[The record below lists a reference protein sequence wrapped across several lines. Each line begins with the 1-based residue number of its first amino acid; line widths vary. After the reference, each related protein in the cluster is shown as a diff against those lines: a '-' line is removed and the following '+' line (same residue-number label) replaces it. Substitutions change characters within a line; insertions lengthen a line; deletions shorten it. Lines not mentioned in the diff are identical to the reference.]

1 MNRQFRSD
9 NPRRLQLLR
18 DQQPPGKNGIDFVEI
33 TSLDQRSLRVVCV
46 HPVSGITR
54 ANVRFDGGVRITG
67 IALAAEPVLNG
78 REIRLKVEQPG
89 DFSWYTLSLIDPA
102 DPDAPAPGFDICLST
117 ININF
122 KAGCPS
128 EFDCADVHDCPPAMP
143 PEPRLDYLAKDY
155 ESFRRLMLDRM
166 AQLVPGFTE
175 RSPADFTVALV
186 ETLAYVGDHLSYT
199 QDAVATEAY
208 LGTARR
214 RTSLRRHARL
224 LDYALHDGCN
234 ARAFVSFEVDA
245 AAEAQTIPAGT
256 PLLATAGEGTP
267 VRRRDVLDDLPQP
280 GIEVFETLHDL
291 VLHAAH
297 GRIAIH
303 DFADPAYCLPHGTTA
318 AALVNTPALALAPG
332 DVLILEEVLSPTTG
346 LAADLDASHRHL
358 VRLIAVTSGHDDLT
372 GTDLLLIEWHA
383 DDALPFPLCVS
394 HEFEVGGAIVKQAI
408 AVARGN
414 VVLADHGLTRPWRA
428 LAPDTVGD
436 GGTPALRRPYRPRLP
451 ESESDLAFA
460 EPYDHDVATNTTRPL
475 SAARV
480 LTQDA
485 RRARP
490 ADMKLLADDPAQF
503 GDQPDATEAAWT
515 PQRDLLAS
523 ERFAREF
530 VVETENDG
538 SAWLRFG
545 DNRFGAAPVA
555 GERLLARYRLGGG
568 TKGNVGAEALGVLV
582 SDDATLMLG
591 VKSLRNPLP
600 AQGGAE
606 PETLDAIRLNAPEAF
621 RTQERAV
628 TADDYARAAERHPD
642 VQRAAARLRWTG
654 SWYTVFLMLDRRGG
668 RPVDSEFKA
677 TMRDFIERFRL
688 AGYDL
693 EFSDPVHVPL
703 DIRLQICV
711 APGYFAADVKAAL
724 IVAFSAGID
733 AHGQLGFFHP
743 DRYTFGTPL
752 YLSAVVAT
760 AMAVA
765 GVASVDVR
773 RFQRWGRNAHGEL
786 AAGVIEA
793 SALEVLRA
801 DGDLNFPENGQI
813 SFIVEGGS

>member
-9 NPRRLQLLR
+9 NLRRLQLLR
-18 DQQPPGKNGIDFVEI
+18 DQNPVGKNGIDFVEI
-33 TSLDQRSLRVVCV
+33 TSLDQRSLRIVCV
-46 HPVSGITR
+46 HPVVGISR
-54 ANVRFDGGVRITG
+54 ANIRIDGGVRIIG
-67 IALAAEPVLNG
+67 IALAADPVLSAN
-78 REIRLKVEQPG
+78 EIRLKVAQAG

-102 DPDAPAPGFDICLST
+102 NPEAPAAGFDICLSA
-117 ININF
+117 IRFNF

-128 EFDCADVHDCPPAMP
+128 EFDCADVHTCPPLTP

-155 ESFRRLMLDRM
+155 DSFRRLMLDRM
-166 AQLVPGFTE
+166 SQLVPGFAE

-224 LDYALHDGCN
+224 LDYPLHDGCN
-234 ARAFVSFEVDA
+234 ARVFVSFDINA
-245 AAEAQTIPAGT
+245 AAENKSVPAGT
-256 PLLATAGEGTP
+256 VLLAAADDGAP
-267 VRRRDVLDDLPQP
+267 VRGSALLDLLPAP
-280 GIEVFETLHDL
+280 GVEVFETLHAQI
-291 VLHAAH
+291 LHAAH
-297 GRIAIH
+297 SEIALH
-303 DFADPAYCLPHGTTA
+303 DFADPNYCLPRGTTA
-318 AALVNTPALALAPG
+318 AALVNTPALSVGPG
-332 DVLILEEVLSPTTG
+332 DVIILEEILSPSTG
-346 LAADLDASHRHL
+346 QAADLDASHRHP
-358 VRLIAVTSGHDDLT
+358 VRLTAVSAGRDDLT
-372 GTDLLLIEWHA
+372 NTELLLIEWHA

-394 HEFEVGGAIVKQAI
+394 QEFEVGGTLVKQAI

-414 VVLADHGLTRPWRA
+414 VILADHGLSRPWQP
-428 LAPDTVGD
+428 LEPDTVGD
-436 GGTPALRRPYRPRLP
+436 GGTPALRLPYRPRLK
-451 ESESDLAFA
+451 ESGLAFG
-460 EPYDHDVATNTTRPL
+460 EPYDHNAATNDKQPL
-475 SAARV
+475 SASRV
-480 LTQDA
+480 LAQEA
-485 RRARP
+485 RQARP
-490 ADMKLLADDPAQF
+490 AGMQLLADDASLF
-503 GDQPDATEAAWT
+503 GDQPDPSATPWT
-515 PQRDLLAS
+515 PQRDLLGS

-545 DNRFGAAPVA
+545 DGQFGAAPIA
-555 GERLLARYRLGGG
+555 GQRLLARYRLGGG
-568 TKGNVGAEALGVLV
+568 ARGNVGAEAIGVIV
-582 SDDATLMLG
+582 TDDASLKLG
-591 VKSLRNPLP
+591 IKGLRNPLP

-628 TADDYARAAERHPD
+628 TTDDYARAAERHPD

-654 SWYTVFLMLDRRGG
+654 SWYTVFLMLDRRDGK
-668 RPVDSEFKA
+668 PVDAAFKA
-677 TMRDFIERFRL
+677 IMRAFLERFRL

-693 EFSDPVHVPL
+693 EFTNPLHVPL
-703 DIRLQICV
+703 DIQLQVCV
-711 APGYFAADVKAAL
+711 AAGYFASDVKAAL
-724 IVAFSAGID
+724 LAAFTAGID
-733 AHGQLGFFHP
+733 KHGRQGFFHP

-773 RFQRWGRNAHGEL
+773 RFQRWGRSAKGEL
-786 AAGVIEA
+786 AAGVITA

-801 DGDLNFPENGQI
+801 DGDPNFPENGQI

>member
-18 DQQPPGKNGIDFVEI
+18 DQQPVGKNGIDFVEI

-46 HPVSGITR
+46 HPVSAIGR
-54 ANVRFDGGVRITG
+54 ANIRISGGVRVTG

-78 REIRLKVEQPG
+78 REIRLKVDEAG

-102 DPDAPAPGFDICLST
+102 DPEAPAPGFDICLSS
-117 ININF
+117 IRFSF

-128 EFDCADVHDCPPAMP
+128 EFDCADEHDCPPATP

-155 ESFRRLMLDRM
+155 DSFRRLMLDRM
-166 AQLVPGFTE
+166 AQLVPGFAE

-224 LDYALHDGCN
+224 LDYPLHDGCN
-234 ARAFVSFEVDA
+234 ARVFVTVEAVA
-245 AAEAQTIPAGT
+245 AAEAKTIPAGT
-256 PLLATAGEGTP
+256 VLLATAGAGDP
-267 VRRRDVLDDLPQP
+267 VRGRDLLDQLPLP
-280 GIEVFETLHDL
+280 GVEVFETLHDQ

-297 GRIAIH
+297 SQIAIH
-303 DFADPAYCLPHGTTA
+303 DFADPAYCLPRGTTA
-318 AALVNTPALALAPG
+318 AALVDTPALALAAG
-332 DVLILEEVLSPTTG
+332 DVLILEEILSPTTG
-346 LAADLDASHRHL
+346 QAADVDASHRHP
-358 VRLIAVTSGHDDLT
+358 VRLTAVAPGHDDLT
-372 GTDLLLIEWHA
+372 ATDLLLIEWHG

-394 HEFEVGGAIVKQAI
+394 HEFEIGGALVKQAI

-414 VVLADHGLTRPWRA
+414 VVLADHGLTRPWQT
-428 LAPDTVGD
+428 LEPPVVGD
-436 GGTPALRRPYRPRLP
+436 GGTPALRLPYRPRLK
-451 ESESDLAFA
+451 ESGLAFA
-460 EPYDHDVATNTTRPL
+460 EPYDHDVATDARQPL
-475 SAARV
+475 AASRV
-480 LTQDA
+480 LSQEA
-485 RRARP
+485 RQARP
-490 ADMKLLADDPAQF
+490 ADMMLVADDSSLF
-503 GDQPDATEAAWT
+503 GDQPDPDETPWT
-515 PQRDLLAS
+515 PQRDLLGS

-545 DNRFGAAPVA
+545 DNQFGAAPVA
-555 GERLLARYRLGGG
+555 GQRLLARYRLGGG
-568 TKGNVGAEALGVLV
+568 TRGNVGAEALSALI
-582 SDDATLMLG
+582 SDDADLMLG
-591 VKSLRNPLP
+591 IKSLRNPLP
-600 AQGGAE
+600 ARGGAE

-628 TADDYARAAERHPD
+628 TTDDYARAAERHPD
-642 VQRAAARLRWTG
+642 IQRAAARLRWTG
-654 SWYTVFLMLDRRGG
+654 SWYTVFLMLDRRDGK
-668 RPVDSEFKA
+668 PVDADFKA
-677 TMRDFIERFRL
+677 TMRAFLERFRL
-688 AGYDL
+688 AGYDF
-693 EFSDPVHVPL
+693 EFADPVHVPL
-703 DIRLQICV
+703 DIQLQVCV
-711 APGYFAADVKAAL
+711 AGGYFAADVKAAL
-724 IVAFSAGID
+724 IAAFTAGVD
-733 AHGQLGFFHP
+733 RHGRPGFFHP

-765 GVASVDVR
+765 GVASVEVR
-773 RFQRWGRNAHGEL
+773 RFQRWGRSAKGEL
-786 AAGVIEA
+786 AAGVITA
-793 SALEVLRA
+793 SPLEVLRA

-813 SFIVEGGS
+813 GFIVEGGS

>member
-18 DQQPPGKNGIDFVEI
+18 DQNPVGKNGIDFVEI
-33 TSLDQRSLRVVCV
+33 TSVDQRSLRVVCV
-46 HPVSGITR
+46 HPVSGIAR
-54 ANVRFDGGVRITG
+54 ANVRFEGGVRVSG
-67 IALAAEPVLNG
+67 IALAAEPVING
-78 REIRLKVEQPG
+78 REIRLKVEQAG

-102 DPDAPAPGFDICLST
+102 NAEVPAPGFDICLST
-117 ININF
+117 IRINF

-128 EFDCADVHDCPPAMP
+128 EFDCADLHDCPPVTP

-155 ESFRRLMLDRM
+155 DSFRRLMLDRM
-166 AQLVPGFTE
+166 SQLVPGFAE

-199 QDAVATEAY
+199 QDAAATEAY

-224 LDYALHDGCN
+224 LDYPLHDGCN
-234 ARAFVSFEVDA
+234 ARVFVTAAVDA
-245 AAEAQTIPAGT
+245 DAEAKTIPAGT
-256 PLLATAGEGTP
+256 ALLAAAGAGDP
-267 VRRRDVLDDLPQP
+267 VRRTDLLDQLPLP
-280 GIEVFETLHDL
+280 GIEVFETLHDQ

-297 GRIAIH
+297 SEIAIH
-303 DFADPAYCLPHGTTA
+303 DFADPAYCLPRGATA
-318 AALVNTPALALAPG
+318 AALVNTPALALAAG
-332 DVLILEEVLSPTTG
+332 DVLILEEILSPTTG
-346 LAADLDASHRHL
+346 KVADLDASHRHPA
-358 VRLIAVTSGHDDLT
+358 RLTAVSPGHDDLT
-372 GTDLLLIEWHA
+372 NTDLLLINWHNE
-383 DDALPFPLCVS
+383 DALPFPLCVS
-394 HEFEVGGAIVKQAI
+394 HEFEIGGALVKQAI

-414 VVLADHGLTRPWRA
+414 VVLADHGLTRPWQT
-428 LAPDTVGD
+428 LEPPEVGD
-436 GGTPALRRPYRPRLP
+436 GGTASLRLPYRPRLR
-451 ESESDLAFA
+451 ESGIAFA
-460 EPYDHDVATNTTRPL
+460 EPYDHDVATNTQQPL
-475 SAARV
+475 SASRV
-480 LTQDA
+480 LTQEP

-490 ADMKLLADDPAQF
+490 ADMMLLADDSSLF
-503 GDQPDATEAAWT
+503 GDQPNPSETPWT
-515 PQRDLLAS
+515 PQRDLLGS

-545 DNRFGAAPVA
+545 DNQFGAAPIT
-555 GERLLARYRLGGG
+555 GQRLLARYRLGGG
-568 TKGNVGAEALGVLV
+568 PRGNVGAEAISALV

-591 VKSLRNPLP
+591 ITSLRNPLP

-628 TADDYARAAERHPD
+628 TTDDYARAAERHPD

-654 SWYTVFLMLDRRGG
+654 SWYTVFLMLDRRAGK
-668 RPVDSEFKA
+668 PVDAEFKA
-677 TMRDFIERFRL
+677 TLRAFLERFRL
-688 AGYDL
+688 AGYDF
-693 EFSDPVHVPL
+693 EFADPVHVPL
-703 DIRLQICV
+703 DIQLQICV
-711 APGYFAADVKAAL
+711 AGGYFAADVKAAL
-724 IVAFSAGID
+724 IEAFTAGID
-733 AHGQLGFFHP
+733 RHGRPGFFHP
-743 DRYTFGTPL
+743 DGFTFGTPL
-752 YLSAVVAT
+752 YLSAVVAR

-773 RFQRWGRNAHGEL
+773 RFQRWGRSAKGER
-786 AAGVIEA
+786 AAGVITA
-793 SALEVLRA
+793 SSLEVLRA